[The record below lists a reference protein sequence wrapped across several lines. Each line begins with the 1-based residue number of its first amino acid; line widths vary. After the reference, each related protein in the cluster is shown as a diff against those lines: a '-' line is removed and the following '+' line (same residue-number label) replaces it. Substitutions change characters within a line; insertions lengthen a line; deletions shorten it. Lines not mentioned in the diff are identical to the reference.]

1 LEYYDLNY
9 NIAVVSISNFHSCGI
24 LPLIKASGEQVKP
37 YKDMVV
43 AMGRIFQTNKLMFTS
58 LTRRKSNL
66 GCQQELK
73 ISTCKITKVHFVGP
87 L

>member
-9 NIAVVSISNFHSCGI
+9 NIVVVNINNFVCFGI
-24 LPLIKASGEQVKP
+24 LPLIKDTAEQVKP

-58 LTRRKSNL
+58 GTLTRTNL
-66 GCQQELK
+66 GCRELK
-73 ISTCKITKVHFVGP
+73 IPTCKITKVHFVGP